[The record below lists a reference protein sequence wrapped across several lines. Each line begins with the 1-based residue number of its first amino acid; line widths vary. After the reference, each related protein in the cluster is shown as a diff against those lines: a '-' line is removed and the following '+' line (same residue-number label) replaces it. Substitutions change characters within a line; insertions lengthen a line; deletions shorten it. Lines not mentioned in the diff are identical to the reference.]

1 MALIFFRVGY
11 NIKKAITEDFFYK
24 DRDSQIT
31 AIENT
36 FEKAK
41 QSVSNSFNTHTKL
54 FCQKGKKVVA
64 KIHLELI
71 NVI

>member
-41 QSVSNSFNTHTKL
+41 QSVSNSFNNHTKL
-54 FCQKGKKVVA
+54 CQKGKKAVA

-71 NVI
+71 NII